1 MVQSDSSFDPEG
13 FDIVVN
19 ATSLGLN
26 GQGAMPVEV
35 SRISKAAL
43 VAEVVMVPEIT
54 PMLHSAQEQG
64 LAVVRGLEML
74 TQQIE
79 ILADFFG
86 MAN

>member
-1 MVQSDSSFDPEG
+1 
-13 FDIVVN
+13 
-19 ATSLGLN
+19 
-26 GQGAMPVEV
+26 
-35 SRISKAAL
+35 
-43 VAEVVMVPEIT
+43 MVPEIT

>member
-1 MVQSDSSFDPEG
+1 M
-13 FDIVVN
+13 VN

-79 ILADFFG
+79 VLADFFG